1 MLSPR
6 WRKVVRD
13 VWLHRGRTAAV
24 VLAIVVGLAGAGAV
38 LDAYALLRKVTHD
51 EYLAT
56 NPASA
61 TVRVDSVDDALLAAV
76 RALPTARDV
85 QARRTV
91 TVGVRVNG
99 AWGTGLL
106 YSSND
111 LRAQRIGTLA
121 YEKGQWP
128 PAVGSFVIERSSV
141 EFSGSGIGDSVTV
154 RVGNGREQSLPVTG
168 MVRDEGLAPGWMDHV
183 VYGFVTPATLA
194 RLGAP
199 SALNELQ
206 FTVRDRSLDREA
218 IRSIAARVRALATRS
233 GHTVTSV
240 DVPIP
245 GRHVHAAQMDSF
257 LMIMGAFGI
266 LALLMSGFLVVN
278 LLTATLTGQLREIGV
293 MKAVGAR
300 PGQLAAMYLVFALAL
315 GAFAC
320 AIAIPVAAL
329 GGRAYARFAAT
340 MLNFDIAG
348 YAIPN
353 YAIAVQLLAGLLL
366 PVLAAAVPV
375 ARGSRVD
382 VAAALRDVGIGGA
395 HSPATAWWMR
405 RIRGTQRPLLFSL
418 RNAFRRKWRT
428 ALTLTTLAFGGA
440 VFLGALDLRVSIRSS
455 VASLFDDLLRFDMAI
470 RLDAPHAAD
479 SIDAVV
485 SRIAGVERA
494 EEWGGVRVTR
504 ASAGELAAPFPLT
517 AIPGDAQ
524 LLALPLVDGH
534 WLRDSDAPEI
544 VVNTRML
551 EEQPQLVVGTLVD
564 LAIGGRTAR
573 WRVVGMVA
581 SAGPPPEAYATRA
594 ALARVTGDARVTTL
608 LIRARDRDVAAQS
621 VLVGRV
627 RDALEASG
635 IAVGSSQIMQANRR
649 AFEDHLLMVGAF
661 LLAMAQLTILV
672 GALALGSTMSLA
684 VQERTREIG
693 VLRAIGA
700 TPRAIIRMVQA
711 EGLLIAII
719 SWLIAIPLSLPM
731 SVLLARSFGR
741 IMLPVSATLVPQGS
755 AVGIWLL
762 VVVVVSLAACAW
774 PALRATRIPTV
785 AALAYE

>member
-1 MLSPR
+1 M
-6 WRKVVRD
+6 
-13 VWLHRGRTAAV
+13 WLHRGRTAAV

-38 LDAYALLRKVTHD
+38 LDAWALLRKVTHD

-61 TVRVDSVDDALLAAV
+61 TLHMDSVDAALLAAV
-76 RALPTARDV
+76 RALPDVRDA

-106 YSSND
+106 YASNE
-111 LRAQRIGTLA
+111 LRDQRIGKLI
-121 YEKGQWP
+121 YDRGQWP
-128 PAVGSFVIERSSV
+128 PANSALVMESSSV
-141 EFSGSGIGDSVTV
+141 AFSGASIGDSVIV
-154 RVGNGREQSLPVTG
+154 RVGSGAEQHLPVTG
-168 MVRDEGLAPGWMDHV
+168 IVRDEGLAPGWMDHV

-194 RLGAP
+194 QLGVPA
-199 SALNELQ
+199 SLDELQ
-206 FTVRDRSLDREA
+206 FTVRDRALDRDA
-218 IRSIAARVRALATRS
+218 IRRVAATVHGVAVRS
-233 GHTVTSV
+233 GHVVTSI
-240 DVPIP
+240 DVPVP

-257 LMIMGAFGI
+257 LMVMGAFGI
-266 LALLMSGFLVVN
+266 LALFMSGFLVVN

-293 MKAVGAR
+293 MKALGAR
-300 PGQLAAMYLVFALAL
+300 PAQLAAMYLVFALAL
-315 GAFAC
+315 GVLAS

-329 GGRAYARFAAT
+329 GGRAYASFAAT
-340 MLNFDIAG
+340 MLNFDVAG
-348 YAIPN
+348 YAIPR
-353 YAIAVQLLAGLLL
+353 YAIALQLLAGMLL
-366 PVLAAAVPV
+366 PVLAALVPV
-375 ARGSRVD
+375 ARGCRID
-382 VAAALRDVGIGGA
+382 VASALRDVGIGGA
-395 HSPATAWWMR
+395 TAPWIE

-428 ALTLTTLAFGGA
+428 ALTLTTLSFGGA

-455 VASLFDDLLRFDMAI
+455 VASLFDDLLRFDMTI

-479 SIDAVV
+479 SVDAVV
-485 SRIAGVERA
+485 ARIPGVERA

-504 ASAGELAAPFPLT
+504 AAGGELAAPFAVT
-517 AIPGDAQ
+517 AVPGGTQ
-524 LLALPLVDGH
+524 LIALPLVRGR
-534 WLRDSDAPEI
+534 WLRNDDAPEI

-551 EEQPQLVVGTLVD
+551 EEQPQLQVGALVD
-564 LAIGGRTAR
+564 LAIGGRTSR
-573 WRVVGMVA
+573 WTVVGLVA
-581 SAGPPPEAYATRA
+581 SAGPPPEAFVTRA
-594 ALARVTGDARVTTL
+594 ALAHVTGDARVTTL

-621 VLVGRV
+621 GLVSLV
-627 RDALEASG
+627 RDALEANG
-635 IAVGSSQIMQANRR
+635 FAVGSSQLMQASRR

-661 LLAMAQLTILV
+661 LLAMAQLTVIV

-700 TPRAIIRMVQA
+700 TPRAIVRMVQA
-711 EGLLIAII
+711 EGLLIAIL

-741 IMLPVSATLVPQGS
+741 ILLPVTSTLIPEWS
-755 AVGIWLL
+755 AVSIWFGVAVL
-762 VVVVVSLAACAW
+762 VSLAAGAW
-774 PALRATRIPTV
+774 PAIRATRIPTV

>member
-1 MLSPR
+1 M
-6 WRKVVRD
+6 RD

-38 LDAYALLRKVTHD
+38 LDAWALLRKVTHD

-61 TVRVDSVDDALLAAV
+61 TVHVDSVDAALLAAV
-76 RALPTARDV
+76 RALPDVRDA

-91 TVGVRVNG
+91 TVGVRMNG

-106 YSSND
+106 YTASE

-121 YEKGQWP
+121 YERGQWP
-128 PAVGSFVIERSSV
+128 PADGALVMESSSV
-141 EFSGSGIGDSVTV
+141 AFSGASVGDSVIV
-154 RVGNGREQSLPVTG
+154 RVGDGAAQHLPVTG
-168 MVRDEGLAPGWMDHV
+168 IVRDAGLAPGWMDHV
-183 VYGFVTPATLA
+183 VYGFVTPATLV

-199 SALNELQ
+199 ASLNELQ
-206 FTVRDRSLDREA
+206 FTVRDRTLDRDA
-218 IRSIAARVRALATRS
+218 IRVVAARVRALAVRS
-233 GHTVTSV
+233 GHVVTSV

-245 GRHVHAAQMDSF
+245 GRHVHAAQMDSL
-257 LMIMGAFGI
+257 LMTMGAFGI
-266 LALLMSGFLVVN
+266 LALFMSGFLVVN

-293 MKAVGAR
+293 MKALGAR
-300 PGQLAAMYLVFALAL
+300 PAQLAAMYLVFALAL
-315 GAFAC
+315 GILAC

-340 MLNFDIAG
+340 MLNFDISG
-348 YAIPN
+348 YAIPR
-353 YAIAVQLLAGLLL
+353 YAIALQLLAGLLL

-375 ARGSRVD
+375 ARGSRID
-382 VAAALRDVGIGGA
+382 VAAALRDIGIGGA
-395 HSPATAWWMR
+395 PSPAMAQWMG

-485 SRIAGVERA
+485 SHMPGVERA
-494 EEWGGVRVTR
+494 EEWGGVRATR
-504 ASAGELAAPFPLT
+504 AAAGELAAPFPLT
-517 AIPGDAQ
+517 AMPGDAR
-524 LLALPLVDGH
+524 LLALPLVHGR
-534 WLRDSDAPEI
+534 WLRNDDAPEI

-551 EEQPQLVVGTLVD
+551 EEQPQLQVGALVD
-564 LAIGGRTAR
+564 LAIGGRTSR
-573 WRVVGMVA
+573 WTVVGMVE
-581 SAGPPPEAYATRA
+581 SAGPPPEAYVTRA
-594 ALARVTGDARVTTL
+594 ALARITGDARVTTL
-608 LIRARDRDVAAQS
+608 LIRARDRDAAAQS

-627 RDALEASG
+627 RDALESNG
-635 IAVGSSQIMQANRR
+635 IAVGSSQLTQANRR

-661 LLAMAQLTILV
+661 LLAMAQLTIIV

-700 TPRAIIRMVQA
+700 TPHAIMRMVQA

-741 IMLPVSATLVPQGS
+741 IMLPVTATLVPEGS
-755 AVGIWLL
+755 AVGIWLA
-762 VVVVVSLAACAW
+762 VVVTVSLAACAW
-774 PALRATRIPTV
+774 PAIRATRIPTV

>member
-1 MLSPR
+1 
-6 WRKVVRD
+6 

-38 LDAYALLRKVTHD
+38 LDAWALLRKVTHD

-61 TVRVDSVDDALLAAV
+61 TVRVDSVDAALLAAV
-76 RALPTARDV
+76 RALPEVREA

-106 YSSND
+106 YASSE
-111 LRAQRIGTLA
+111 LRDQQIGKIV
-121 YEKGQWP
+121 YERGQWP
-128 PAVGSFVIERSSV
+128 PADGSFVMESSSV
-141 EFSGSGIGDSVTV
+141 AFSGAGVGDSVIV
-154 RVGNGREQSLPVTG
+154 RVGNAAEQHLPVSG
-168 MVRDEGLAPGWMDHV
+168 IVRDEGLAPGWMDHV

-199 SALNELQ
+199 ASLNELQ
-206 FTVRDRSLDREA
+206 FTVRDRALDRDA
-218 IRSIAARVRALATRS
+218 IRRVALKVRDVAVRS
-233 GHTVTSV
+233 GHVVTSI
-240 DVPIP
+240 DVPVP
-245 GRHVHAAQMDSF
+245 GRHVHAAQMDSL
-257 LMIMGAFGI
+257 LMTMGAFGI
-266 LALLMSGFLVVN
+266 LALFMSGFLVVN

-293 MKAVGAR
+293 MKALGAR
-300 PGQLAAMYLVFALAL
+300 PAQLALMYLVFALAL
-315 GAFAC
+315 GVLAS

-340 MLNFDIAG
+340 MLNFDISG
-348 YAIPN
+348 YSIPRYAI
-353 YAIAVQLLAGLLL
+353 VLQLLTGMLL

-375 ARGSRVD
+375 ARGSRID
-382 VAAALRDVGIGGA
+382 VSSALRDAGIGGA
-395 HSPATAWWMR
+395 TAPWIE

-455 VASLFDDLLRFDMAI
+455 VASLFDDLMRFDMAI
-470 RLDAPHAAD
+470 RLDTPHAAD

-485 SRIAGVERA
+485 ARIPGVERA
-494 EEWGGVRVTR
+494 EEWGGVRATR
-504 ASAGELAAPFPLT
+504 AAAGEMAAPIALT
-517 AIPGDAQ
+517 AMPGDAR
-524 LLALPLVDGH
+524 LIALPLVSGHLLHDGE
-534 WLRDSDAPEI
+534 APEI

-551 EEQPQLVVGTLVD
+551 EEQPQLRVGALVD
-564 LAIGGRTAR
+564 LAIGGRTSR
-573 WRVVGMVA
+573 WTVVGMVA
-581 SAGPPPEAYATRA
+581 STGPPPEAFVTRA

-608 LIRARDRDVAAQS
+608 LIRARERDVAAQS

-627 RDALEASG
+627 RDALEANG
-635 IAVGSSQIMQANRR
+635 FAVGSSQLTQANRR
-649 AFEDHLLMVGAF
+649 AYEDHLLMVGAF
-661 LLAMAQLTILV
+661 LLAMAQLTIIV

-700 TPRAIIRMVQA
+700 TPRAIVRMVQV
-711 EGLLIAII
+711 EGLLIAVI

-741 IMLPVSATLVPQGS
+741 IMLPVTATLVPEGS
-755 AVGIWLL
+755 AVGIWLA
-762 VVVVVSLAACAW
+762 VAVFVSLAACAW
-774 PALRATRIPTV
+774 PAVRATRIPTV